1 MENWVTATQ
10 IMEDRFQGL
19 CSSSLSYEFKVIKDR
34 SEAFF
39 QKFNHY
45 LKTNPSL
52 KKRLKNYAKM
62 LTVIISDQV
71 DTS

>member
-1 MENWVTATQ
+1 
-10 IMEDRFQGL
+10 MEDRFQGL
-19 CSSSLSYEFKVIKDR
+19 CSSLLSYECKVIKDR